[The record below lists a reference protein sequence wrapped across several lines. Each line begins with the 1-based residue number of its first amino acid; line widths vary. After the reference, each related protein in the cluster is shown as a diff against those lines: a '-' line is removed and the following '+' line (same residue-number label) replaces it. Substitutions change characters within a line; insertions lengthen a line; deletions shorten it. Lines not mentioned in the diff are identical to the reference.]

1 MLTSTQ
7 IQLQLNRANGLF
19 QGGRTAE
26 AWTILAPLYASIE
39 GHAGALRLFALVA
52 HAAGRTDDAV
62 TALKRIAVLEND
74 PADILGAIADTYG
87 KAGRHAEAHDQWAA
101 MVARYPQI
109 IEAHLNCAVAASN
122 AERHDAA
129 VEAADA
135 GLKRFPG
142 EARLL
147 ATKAM
152 ALKNADRIED
162 AVALFEIAVA
172 ADPQRALTRH
182 NQAVTLRAAFR
193 FDEACDAFAAS
204 EKLGMKGAQ
213 FSANWAAAALEAGH
227 VDQAASHYRD
237 ALEIDPAHQE
247 SLRALTRLEIEH
259 RGNTDAFV
267 HYEHALDQRGSQLAA
282 WLDWIDALL
291 SNDRYREAA
300 QTADRALARHPDS
313 VALETMAAFSEGM
326 TENATFPLERLE
338 KASNGASDPP
348 LPWLATLALRAGMP
362 DRAADYAE
370 RLIAADARNQGA
382 WALLSIAWRLLDD
395 PREHWLCDY
404 ERFVIAA
411 EVVPPDGSCSPQ
423 EYAIRIAAALDPLHK
438 SVAPPGRTSLRGG
451 TQTSGE
457 LFHHPSP
464 VIQTLRDS
472 ARIAAE
478 KVIAQLPDDPD
489 HPFLGRKTGKV
500 GFLLSWSSRLT
511 ESGGHHDSHYHDEG
525 WMSSAYYARL
535 PKADEASRTRH
546 EGWLQFGVPPASFG
560 IDLEPRRTVEPK
572 EGTLLLFPSYML
584 HGTIPFGG
592 GDRLTASF
600 DFRPL

>member
-1 MLTSTQ
+1 MNLAN
-7 IQLQLNRANGLF
+7 LEFYLHRANGLF

-193 FDEACDAFAAS
+193 FDEACDAFAEA
-204 EKLGMKGAQ
+204 KRLGMQGAE
-213 FSANWAAAALEAGH
+213 FHSNWAAAALEARRIE
-227 VDQAASHYRD
+227 QAERLYLD
-237 ALEIDPAHQE
+237 ALRADPEHPEA
-247 SLRALTRLEIEH
+247 RRGLTRLKIEY
-259 RGNTDAFV
+259 RGGEDAFAHFEEAARQRPKIQKPWLDWSKALMLNRQHEAALAV
-267 HYEHALDQRGSQLAA
+267 AEQGLAAIPGSFALAGVKSYIQGLTGDAPAALDQLESLLRKQPNDAGLESLIAEIAFRAARPERAAELLERRTARDPRDQLA
-282 WLDWIDALL
+282 W
-291 SNDRYREAA
+291 SN
-300 QTADRALARHPDS
+300 
-313 VALETMAAFSEGM
+313 
-326 TENATFPLERLE
+326 
-338 KASNGASDPP
+338 
-348 LPWLATLALRAGMP
+348 LAL
-362 DRAADYAE
+362 
-370 RLIAADARNQGA
+370 
-382 WALLSIAWRLLDD
+382 AWRLMGDE
-395 PREHWLCDY
+395 REHWLCDY
-404 ERFVIAA
+404 EGFVMVVEVPSADGASPGEYAA
-411 EVVPPDGSCSPQ
+411 E
-423 EYAIRIAAALDPLHK
+423 IASVLEPLH
-438 SVAPPGRTSLRGG
+438 VTTFEPGDQTLRGG
-451 TQTSGE
+451 TQTGGS
-457 LFHHPSP
+457 LFSRPDP
-464 VIQTLRDS
+464 AIQRFRQAVTL
-472 ARIAAE
+472 AAA
-478 KVIAQLPDDPD
+478 KAVADLPDDPA
-489 HPFLGRKTGKV
+489 HPFLGRKSGRFAFS
-500 GFLLSWSSRLT
+500 GSWSVRLAA
-511 ESGGHHDSHYHDEG
+511 GGHHVSHVHPEG

-535 PKADEASRTRH
+535 PTGDEEARGRH
-546 EGWLQFGVPPASFG
+546 EGWIQFGASPEHLGFDLPPRR
-560 IDLEPRRTVEPK
+560 IVEPRPGRLV
-572 EGTLLLFPSYML
+572 LFPSYMW
-584 HGTIPFGG
+584 HGTIPFES
-592 GDRLTASF
+592 GDRLTAAF
-600 DFRPL
+600 DYQPL